1 MSDENAMQDDRL
13 VQERILAYR
22 QLEERMDAL
31 VRQQASFASKV
42 AEINSTLGA
51 IDEIAAGRGDAM
63 VPLGTAVY
71 AKGALDT
78 GTKLIVEVG
87 SDVAVERTPADAKLI
102 LEARRKD
109 LEQAVEVLQ
118 KDIQMVALMLQGIEN
133 EVQAMARSRGPQ

>member
-1 MSDENAMQDDRL
+1 MADDKSSDERL

-31 VRQQASFASKV
+31 VRQQASFASKA
-42 AEINSTLGA
+42 AEVSSTLAA
-51 IDEIAAGRGDAM
+51 IGEVAAGRGDAM

-71 AKGALDT
+71 AKGRIDT
-78 GTKLIVEVG
+78 AAKLLVEIG
-87 SDVAVERTPADAKLI
+87 SDVAVERTPAEARAI

-118 KDIQMVALMLQGIEN
+118 KDIQTVAGMLQGIEA
-133 EVQAMARSRGPQ
+133 EMQSMMRSRKQ

>member
-1 MSDENAMQDDRL
+1 MADDKSSDERL

-31 VRQQASFASKV
+31 VRQQASFASKA
-42 AEINSTLGA
+42 AEVSSTLAA
-51 IDEIAAGRGDAM
+51 IGEFAAGRGDAM

-71 AKGALDT
+71 AKGRIDT
-78 GTKLIVEVG
+78 AAKLLVEIG
-87 SDVAVERTPADAKLI
+87 SDVAVERTPAEARAI

-118 KDIQMVALMLQGIEN
+118 KDIQTVAGMLQGIEA
-133 EVQAMARSRGPQ
+133 EMQSMMRARRQ